1 MKVLVTGATGFVGQ
15 HLIAELL
22 IKKFSVKALLLPDE
36 KDKWDKAVEIIHGD
50 IQHIDTLYP
59 AVRDIDLVFH
69 LAAVK
74 GVFNNKLYQ
83 DINING
89 TKNLVDAIKKVN
101 PNLRRLIF
109 LSSQSATGPCS
120 KNKMLTEN
128 DSCNP
133 IDSYGR
139 SKLESE
145 KFLVNQ
151 TDLPF
156 TILRISPIYGPGNN
170 PLSGADILYRM
181 TRHKIFLSISPGER
195 YLQMIHIRDAI
206 NAIMMAG
213 ESEATSNDIYFITT
227 NEICSWRN
235 MGLKYL
241 QAQNLNGIVLPV
253 NVIVLRFVV
262 LSIKSY
268 RYFKGLS
275 NQGLDEMA
283 DYFFQRYW
291 LCSPKK
297 AKKDFGFEAKISLD
311 EGILDLVQ
319 WYKGRENHS

>member
-1 MKVLVTGATGFVGQ
+1 MKVLVTGASGFVGQ

-50 IQHIDTLYP
+50 IQHVDTLYP
-59 AVRDIDLVFH
+59 AVRDLDLVFH
-69 LAAVK
+69 LVAVK
-74 GVFNNKLYQ
+74 GAFINAPYQ

-101 PNLRRLIF
+101 PNIRRIIF
-109 LSSQSATGPCS
+109 LSSQAAAGPCS

-128 DSCNP
+128 DPCNP
-133 IDSYGR
+133 IDNYGR

-151 TDLPF
+151 TDIPF
-156 TILRISPIYGPGNN
+156 TILRIAPIYGPGNS
-170 PLSGADILYRM
+170 PLSGGDVLYRM
-181 TRHKIFLSISPGER
+181 TGHKIFLSISPGER

-206 NAIMMAG
+206 NAIMMAQ
-213 ESEATSNDIYFITT
+213 ESEVTINDTYFITVS
-227 NEICSWRN
+227 EICSWRN

-253 NVIVLRFVV
+253 NVIALRFVV
-262 LSIKSY
+262 LTIKVY
-268 RYFKGLS
+268 RWFKGLS
-275 NQGLDEMA
+275 NQGLDEIA

-291 LCSPKK
+291 LCSPAK

>member
-1 MKVLVTGATGFVGQ
+1 MKVLVTGASGFVGQ

-50 IQHIDTLYP
+50 IQHVDTLYP

-74 GVFNNKLYQ
+74 GAFKNAPYQ

-101 PNLRRLIF
+101 PNIRRLIF
-109 LSSQSATGPCS
+109 LSSQAAAGPCS

-128 DSCNP
+128 DPCNP
-133 IDSYGR
+133 IDNYGR

-151 TDLPF
+151 TDIPF
-156 TILRISPIYGPGNN
+156 TILRIAPIYGPGNS
-170 PLSGADILYRM
+170 PLSGGDVLYRM
-181 TRHKIFLSISPGER
+181 TGHKIFLSISPGER

-206 NAIMMAG
+206 NAIMMAQ
-213 ESEATSNDIYFITT
+213 ESEVTINDTYFITIP
-227 NEICSWRN
+227 EICSWRN

-253 NVIVLRFVV
+253 NVIALRFVV
-262 LSIKSY
+262 LTIKVY
-268 RYFKGLS
+268 RWFKGLS
-275 NQGLDEMA
+275 NQGLDEIA
-283 DYFFQRYW
+283 DYFFHRYW
-291 LCSPKK
+291 LCSPAK

-311 EGILDLVQ
+311 EGILELVQ

>member
-1 MKVLVTGATGFVGQ
+1 MKVLVTGASGFVGQ

-50 IQHIDTLYP
+50 IQHVDTLYP

-74 GVFNNKLYQ
+74 GAFKNAQYQ

-101 PNLRRLIF
+101 PNIRRLIF
-109 LSSQSATGPCS
+109 LSSQAAAGPCP

-128 DSCNP
+128 DPCNP
-133 IDSYGR
+133 IDNYGR

-151 TDLPF
+151 TDIPF
-156 TILRISPIYGPGNN
+156 TILRIAPIYGPGNN
-170 PLSGADILYRM
+170 PFSGGDVLYRM
-181 TRHKIFLSISPGER
+181 TGYKIFLSISPGER

-206 NAIMMAG
+206 NAIMMAQ
-213 ESEATSNDIYFITT
+213 ESEVTINDTYFITIP
-227 NEICSWRN
+227 EICSWRN

-253 NVIVLRFVV
+253 NVIALRFVV
-262 LSIKSY
+262 LTIKVY
-268 RYFKGLS
+268 RWFKGLS
-275 NQGLDEMA
+275 NQGLDEIA

-291 LCSPKK
+291 LCSPAK

>member
-1 MKVLVTGATGFVGQ
+1 MKVLVTGASGFVGQ

-36 KDKWDKAVEIIHGD
+36 KDKWDKAVEIIHGN

-59 AVRDIDLVFH
+59 AVRNIDIVFH
-69 LAAVK
+69 LAGVK
-74 GVFNNKLYQ
+74 GVFNTALYQ

-101 PNLRRLIF
+101 PNIRRLIF
-109 LSSQSATGPCS
+109 LSSQAAAGPCS
-120 KNKMLTEN
+120 ENKMLTEN
-128 DSCNP
+128 DPCNP
-133 IDSYGR
+133 IDNYGR

-151 TDLPF
+151 TDIPF
-156 TILRISPIYGPGNN
+156 TILRIAPIYGPGNN
-170 PLSGADILYRM
+170 PLSGGDVLYRI
-181 TRHKIFLSISPGER
+181 TKHKIFLSISPGER

-206 NAIMMAG
+206 NAIMMAE
-213 ESEATSNDIYFITT
+213 ESEVTSNKTYFITT
-227 NEICSWRN
+227 HEICSWRN

-241 QAQNLNGIVLPV
+241 QVQKLNGIVLPV
-253 NVIVLRFVV
+253 NVIVMRFVV
-262 LSIKSY
+262 LIIKVY
-268 RYFKGLS
+268 RWFKGLS
-275 NQGLDEMA
+275 NQGLDEIA

-291 LCSPKK
+291 LCSPAK

-319 WYKGRENHS
+319 WYKGRENYS

>member
-1 MKVLVTGATGFVGQ
+1 MKVLVTGASGFVGQ

-50 IQHIDTLYP
+50 IQHVDTLYP

-74 GVFNNKLYQ
+74 GAFKNAPYQ

-89 TKNLVDAIKKVN
+89 TKNLVYAIKKVN
-101 PNLRRLIF
+101 PNIRRLIF
-109 LSSQSATGPCS
+109 LSSQAAAGPCL

-128 DSCNP
+128 DPCNP
-133 IDSYGR
+133 IDNYGR

-151 TDLPF
+151 TDIPF
-156 TILRISPIYGPGNN
+156 TILRIAPIYGPGNS
-170 PLSGADILYRM
+170 PLSGGDVLYRM
-181 TRHKIFLSISPGER
+181 TGHKIFLSISPGER

-206 NAIMMAG
+206 NAIMMAQ
-213 ESEATSNDIYFITT
+213 ESEVTINDTYFITVS
-227 NEICSWRN
+227 EICSWRN

-253 NVIVLRFVV
+253 NVIVLKFVV
-262 LSIKSY
+262 LTIKVY
-268 RYFKGLS
+268 RWFKGLS
-275 NQGLDEMA
+275 NQGLDEIA

-291 LCSPKK
+291 LCSPAK

>member
-1 MKVLVTGATGFVGQ
+1 MKVLVTGASGFVGQ

-50 IQHIDTLYP
+50 IQHVDTLYP

-74 GVFNNKLYQ
+74 GAFKNAPYQ

-101 PNLRRLIF
+101 PNIRRLIF
-109 LSSQSATGPCS
+109 LSSQAAAGPCS
-120 KNKMLTEN
+120 KNKMLIEN
-128 DSCNP
+128 DPCNP
-133 IDSYGR
+133 IDNYGR

-151 TDLPF
+151 TDIPF
-156 TILRISPIYGPGNN
+156 TILRIAPIYGPGNS
-170 PLSGADILYRM
+170 PLSGGDVLYRM
-181 TRHKIFLSISPGER
+181 TGHKIFLSISPGER

-206 NAIMMAG
+206 NAIMMAQ
-213 ESEATSNDIYFITT
+213 ESEVTINDTYFITVS
-227 NEICSWRN
+227 EICSWRN

-241 QAQNLNGIVLPV
+241 QAQNLKGIVLPV
-253 NVIVLRFVV
+253 NVIALRFVV
-262 LSIKSY
+262 LTIKVY
-268 RYFKGLS
+268 RWFKGLS
-275 NQGLDEMA
+275 NQGLDEIA

-291 LCSPKK
+291 LCSPAK

>member
-1 MKVLVTGATGFVGQ
+1 MKVLVTGASGFVGR

-50 IQHIDTLYP
+50 IQHVDTLYP

-74 GVFNNKLYQ
+74 GAFNNAQYQ

-101 PNLRRLIF
+101 PNIRRLIF
-109 LSSQSATGPCS
+109 LSSQAAAGPCS

-128 DSCNP
+128 DPCNP
-133 IDSYGR
+133 IDNYGR

-151 TDLPF
+151 TDIPF
-156 TILRISPIYGPGNN
+156 TILRIAPIYGPGNS
-170 PLSGADILYRM
+170 PLSGGDVLYRM
-181 TRHKIFLSISPGER
+181 TGHKIFLSISPGER

-206 NAIMMAG
+206 NAIMMAQ
-213 ESEATSNDIYFITT
+213 ESEVTINDTYFITIP
-227 NEICSWRN
+227 EICSWRD

-241 QAQNLNGIVLPV
+241 KAQNLNGIVLPV
-253 NVIVLRFVV
+253 NVIALRFVV
-262 LSIKSY
+262 LTIKVY
-268 RYFKGLS
+268 RWFKGLS
-275 NQGLDEMA
+275 NQGLDEIA

-291 LCSPKK
+291 LCSPAK

>member
-1 MKVLVTGATGFVGQ
+1 MKVLVTGASGFVGR

-36 KDKWDKAVEIIHGD
+36 KDKWDKTVEIIHGD
-50 IQHIDTLYP
+50 IQHVDTLYP

-74 GVFNNKLYQ
+74 GSFKNAQYQ

-101 PNLRRLIF
+101 PNIRRLIF
-109 LSSQSATGPCS
+109 LSSQAAAGPCP

-128 DSCNP
+128 DPCNP
-133 IDSYGR
+133 IDNYGR

-151 TDLPF
+151 TDIPF
-156 TILRISPIYGPGNN
+156 TILRIAPIYGPGNN
-170 PLSGADILYRM
+170 PLSGGDVLYRM
-181 TRHKIFLSISPGER
+181 TGHKIFLSISPGER

-206 NAIMMAG
+206 NAIMMAQ
-213 ESEATSNDIYFITT
+213 ESEVTINDTYFITIP
-227 NEICSWRN
+227 EICSWRD

-253 NVIVLRFVV
+253 NVIVLKFVV
-262 LSIKSY
+262 LTIKVY
-268 RYFKGLS
+268 RWFKGLS
-275 NQGLDEMA
+275 NQGLDEIA

-291 LCSPKK
+291 LCSPAK

>member
-1 MKVLVTGATGFVGQ
+1 MKGA
-15 HLIAELL
+15 
-22 IKKFSVKALLLPDE
+22 
-36 KDKWDKAVEIIHGD
+36 
-50 IQHIDTLYP
+50 
-59 AVRDIDLVFH
+59 
-69 LAAVK
+69 
-74 GVFNNKLYQ
+74 FNNALYQ

-101 PNLRRLIF
+101 PNIRRLIF
-109 LSSQSATGPCS
+109 LSSQAAAGPCS

-128 DSCNP
+128 DPCNP
-133 IDSYGR
+133 IDNYGR

-151 TDLPF
+151 TDIPF
-156 TILRISPIYGPGNN
+156 TILRIAPIYGPGNS
-170 PLSGADILYRM
+170 PLSGGDVLYRM
-181 TRHKIFLSISPGER
+181 TGHKIFLSISPGER

-206 NAIMMAG
+206 NAIMMAQ
-213 ESEATSNDIYFITT
+213 ESERTSNDTYFITT
-227 NEICSWRN
+227 PEICSWRN

-253 NVIVLRFVV
+253 NVIALRFVV
-262 LSIKSY
+262 LTIKVY
-268 RYFKGLS
+268 RWFKGLS
-275 NQGLDEMA
+275 NQGLDEIA

-291 LCSPKK
+291 LCSPAK

>member
-1 MKVLVTGATGFVGQ
+1 MKVLVTGASGFVGQ

-50 IQHIDTLYP
+50 IQHVDTLYP

-74 GVFNNKLYQ
+74 GAFKNAPYQ

-101 PNLRRLIF
+101 PNIRRLIF
-109 LSSQSATGPCS
+109 LSSQAAAGPCS

-128 DSCNP
+128 DPCNP
-133 IDSYGR
+133 IDNYGR

-151 TDLPF
+151 TDIPF
-156 TILRISPIYGPGNN
+156 TILRIAPIYGPGNS
-170 PLSGADILYRM
+170 PLSGGDVLYRM
-181 TRHKIFLSISPGER
+181 TGHKIFLSISPGER

-206 NAIMMAG
+206 NAIMMAQ
-213 ESEATSNDIYFITT
+213 ESEVTINDTYYITIP
-227 NEICSWRN
+227 EICSWRN

-241 QAQNLNGIVLPV
+241 QAQNLKGIVLPV
-253 NVIVLRFVV
+253 NVIALRFVV
-262 LSIKSY
+262 LTIKVY
-268 RYFKGLS
+268 RWFKGLS
-275 NQGLDEMA
+275 NQGLDEIA

-291 LCSPKK
+291 LCSPAK

-311 EGILDLVQ
+311 EGILELVQ

>member
-1 MKVLVTGATGFVGQ
+1 MKVLVTGASGFVGQ

-74 GVFNNKLYQ
+74 GAFNNALYQ

-101 PNLRRLIF
+101 PNIRRLIF
-109 LSSQSATGPCS
+109 LSSQAAAGPCS

-128 DSCNP
+128 DPCNP
-133 IDSYGR
+133 IDNYGR

-151 TDLPF
+151 TDIPF
-156 TILRISPIYGPGNN
+156 TILRIAPIYGPGNN
-170 PLSGADILYRM
+170 PLSGGDVLYRM
-181 TRHKIFLSISPGER
+181 TGYKIFLSISPGER

-206 NAIMMAG
+206 NAIMMAE
-213 ESEATSNDIYFITT
+213 ESEVTSNDTYFITT
-227 NEICSWRN
+227 PEICSWRN

-253 NVIVLRFVV
+253 NVIALRFVV
-262 LSIKSY
+262 LTIKVY
-268 RYFKGLS
+268 RWFKGLS
-275 NQGLDEMA
+275 NQGLDEIA

-291 LCSPKK
+291 LCSSAK

-319 WYKGRENHS
+319 WYKGRENNS

>member
-1 MKVLVTGATGFVGQ
+1 LKVLVTGASGFVGQ

-50 IQHIDTLYP
+50 IQHVDTLYP

-74 GVFNNKLYQ
+74 GAFKNAPYQ

-89 TKNLVDAIKKVN
+89 TKNLVEAIKKVN
-101 PNLRRLIF
+101 PNIRRLIF
-109 LSSQSATGPCS
+109 LSSQAAAGPCS

-128 DSCNP
+128 DPCNP
-133 IDSYGR
+133 IDNYGR

-151 TDLPF
+151 TDIPF
-156 TILRISPIYGPGNN
+156 TILRIAPIYGPGNS
-170 PLSGADILYRM
+170 PLSGGDVLYRM
-181 TRHKIFLSISPGER
+181 TGHKIFLSISPGER

-206 NAIMMAG
+206 NAIMMAQ
-213 ESEATSNDIYFITT
+213 ESEVTINDTYFITIP
-227 NEICSWRN
+227 EICSWRN

-241 QAQNLNGIVLPV
+241 QAQNLKGIVLPV
-253 NVIVLRFVV
+253 NVIALRFVV
-262 LSIKSY
+262 LTIKVY
-268 RYFKGLS
+268 RWFKGLS
-275 NQGLDEMA
+275 NQGLDEIA

-291 LCSPKK
+291 LCSPAK

-311 EGILDLVQ
+311 EGILELVQ

>member
-1 MKVLVTGATGFVGQ
+1 MKVLVTGASGFVGQ

-50 IQHIDTLYP
+50 IQHVDTLYP

-74 GVFNNKLYQ
+74 GAFKNAPYQ

-101 PNLRRLIF
+101 PNIRRLIF
-109 LSSQSATGPCS
+109 LSSQAAAGPCS

-128 DSCNP
+128 DPCNP
-133 IDSYGR
+133 IDNYGR

-151 TDLPF
+151 TDIPF
-156 TILRISPIYGPGNN
+156 TILRIAPIYGPGNS
-170 PLSGADILYRM
+170 PLSGGDVLYRM
-181 TRHKIFLSISPGER
+181 TGHKIFLSISPGER

-206 NAIMMAG
+206 NAIMMAQ
-213 ESEATSNDIYFITT
+213 ESEVTINDTYFITVS
-227 NEICSWRN
+227 EICSWRN

-241 QAQNLNGIVLPV
+241 QAQNLKGIVLPV
-253 NVIVLRFVV
+253 NVIALRFVV
-262 LSIKSY
+262 LTIKVY
-268 RYFKGLS
+268 RWFKGLS
-275 NQGLDEMA
+275 NQGLDEIA
-283 DYFFQRYW
+283 DYFFHRYW
-291 LCSPKK
+291 LCSPAK

>member
-1 MKVLVTGATGFVGQ
+1 MKVLVTGASGFVGQ

-50 IQHIDTLYP
+50 IQHVDTLYP

-74 GVFNNKLYQ
+74 GAFKNAPYQ

-101 PNLRRLIF
+101 PNIRRLIF
-109 LSSQSATGPCS
+109 LSSQAAAGPCS
-120 KNKMLTEN
+120 KNKMLIEN
-128 DSCNP
+128 DPCNP
-133 IDSYGR
+133 IDNYGR

-151 TDLPF
+151 TDIPF
-156 TILRISPIYGPGNN
+156 TILRIAPIYGPGNS
-170 PLSGADILYRM
+170 PLSGGDVLYRM
-181 TRHKIFLSISPGER
+181 TGHKIFLSISPGER

-206 NAIMMAG
+206 NAIMMAQ
-213 ESEATSNDIYFITT
+213 ESEVTINDTYFITVS
-227 NEICSWRN
+227 EICSWRN

-253 NVIVLRFVV
+253 NVIVLKFVI
-262 LSIKSY
+262 LTIKVY
-268 RYFKGLS
+268 RWFKGLS
-275 NQGLDEMA
+275 NQGLDEIA
-283 DYFFQRYW
+283 DYFFHRYW
-291 LCSPKK
+291 LCSPAK

-311 EGILDLVQ
+311 EGILELVQ

>member
-1 MKVLVTGATGFVGQ
+1 M
-15 HLIAELL
+15 
-22 IKKFSVKALLLPDE
+22 
-36 KDKWDKAVEIIHGD
+36 
-50 IQHIDTLYP
+50 
-59 AVRDIDLVFH
+59 
-69 LAAVK
+69 K
-74 GVFNNKLYQ
+74 GVFNYALYQ

-109 LSSQSATGPCS
+109 LSSQAAAGPCS

-133 IDSYGR
+133 IDNYGR

-151 TDLPF
+151 TDIPF
-156 TILRISPIYGPGNN
+156 TILRIAPIYGPGNN
-170 PLSGADILYRM
+170 PLSGGDVLYWM

-206 NAIMMAG
+206 NAIMMAE
-213 ESEATSNDIYFITT
+213 ESEVTSNDTYFITT
-227 NEICSWRN
+227 PEICSWRN

-253 NVIVLRFVV
+253 NVIVLKFVV
-262 LSIKSY
+262 LTIKVY
-268 RYFKGLS
+268 RWFKGLS
-275 NQGLDEMA
+275 NQGLDEIA
-283 DYFFQRYW
+283 DYFFHRYW
-291 LCSPKK
+291 LCSPVK

-311 EGILDLVQ
+311 EGILELVQ

>member
-1 MKVLVTGATGFVGQ
+1 MKVLVTGASGFVGQ
-15 HLIAELL
+15 NLIAELL
-22 IKKFSVKALLLPDE
+22 IKNFSVKALLLPHE

-50 IQHIDTLYP
+50 IQHIDTLYQ
-59 AVRDIDLVFH
+59 AVRDIDIVFH

-74 GVFNNKLYQ
+74 GAFNNALYQ

-101 PNLRRLIF
+101 PNIRRLIF
-109 LSSQSATGPCS
+109 LSSQAAAGPCS
-120 KNKMLTEN
+120 KNKMLIEN
-128 DSCNP
+128 DPCNP
-133 IDSYGR
+133 IDNYGR

-145 KFLVNQ
+145 KFLVSQ
-151 TDLPF
+151 TDIPF
-156 TILRISPIYGPGNN
+156 TILRIAPIYGPGNN
-170 PLSGADILYRM
+170 PLSGGDVLFRM

-206 NAIMMAG
+206 NAIMMAE
-213 ESEATSNDIYFITT
+213 ESEVTSNDTYFITT
-227 NEICSWRN
+227 PEICSWRN
-235 MGLKYL
+235 LGLKYL

-253 NVIVLRFVV
+253 NVIVLRFVI
-262 LSIKSY
+262 LTIKVY
-268 RYFKGLS
+268 RWFKGLS
-275 NQGLDEMA
+275 NQGLDEIA

-291 LCSPKK
+291 LCSSAK

-319 WYKGRENHS
+319 WYKGRENNS